1 MEMKIYKPAHS
12 SNNLF
17 IFLQTLKFVDLSKSS
32 RTEKVKFLED
42 ALKTVRPSEFSK
54 DEIVKLVPYFS
65 DVT

>member
-1 MEMKIYKPAHS
+1 MKIYIPAHN
-12 SNNLF
+12 SNKFHFFL
-17 IFLQTLKFVDLSKSS
+17 LQTLKFVDLSKSS

-54 DEIVKLVPYFS
+54 DEIVKLVPYFV